1 VNKIVKASVPTRKKI
16 KIKWFNEKCQIN
28 TERKIDVQYS
38 VNSVSSNKLTWEAII
53 KYVIIKDG
61 ESIDLPVNSP
71 MTLYKNNLPFLFLN
85 TSECIGNKIIS
96 EELIDDDI
104 IVEDDIV
111 QIKEGEPKITF
122 EDALQPKEHIE
133 VRTRFDRISRKINIE
148 NKLNNAIELNL
159 DFKQTKDI
167 MFVSSQPEPTEIEE
181 PNRIFTIKIPPELNA
196 KVILELQAKIVTRVT
211 KIKPEYVNKLK

>member
-1 VNKIVKASVPTRKKI
+1 MKATVPTRKKI
-16 KIKWFNEKCQIN
+16 KIKWFNEKCQIK

-38 VNSVSSNKLTWEAII
+38 INLVSSNKLTWEAII
-53 KYVIIKDG
+53 KYVLIKDG
-61 ESIDLPVNSP
+61 ENIDLPVNSP

-96 EELIDDDI
+96 EEMIDDDI

-133 VRTRFDRISRKINIE
+133 VRTRYDHISRKINIE
-148 NKLNNAIELNL
+148 NKLNNPIDLNL

-167 MFVSSQPEPTEIEE
+167 IFVSSQPEPSEIEE
-181 PNRIFTIKIPPELNA
+181 PNRIYQINIPPESNS
-196 KVILELQAKIVTRVT
+196 KVTLELQAKIVTRVT
-211 KIKPEYVNKLK
+211 KIKPEYVKKLK

>member
-1 VNKIVKASVPTRKKI
+1 
-16 KIKWFNEKCQIN
+16 
-28 TERKIDVQYS
+28 
-38 VNSVSSNKLTWEAII
+38 
-53 KYVIIKDG
+53 G
-61 ESIDLPVNSP
+61 ENIDLPVNSP

-104 IVEDDIV
+104 IVEDNIV

-133 VRTRFDRISRKINIE
+133 VRTRYDHISRKINIE
-148 NKLNNAIELNL
+148 NKLNNPINLDL

-167 MFVSSQPEPTEIEE
+167 MFVSSQPEPSEIEE
-181 PNRIFTIKIPPELNA
+181 PNHIYQINIPPESNA
-196 KVILELQAKIVTRVT
+196 KVTLELQAKIVTRVT
-211 KIKPEYVNKLK
+211 KIKPEYVKKLKQ